1 MPNET
6 IHDEIESWLAADV
19 HDQLLSEE
27 RAAFEQHL
35 AACPACRALQ
45 QEEKNMNQLLENTL
59 AKESADPAFEQRMV
73 SRFRN
78 KVPAPSGGLISF
90 FSGLMRMRAAQ
101 ITAVAALLLTL
112 VQVGKMVTGEGQS
125 HPQSETLMNFAAQ
138 GLSRDEKKSAE
149 DRAIITSSNI
159 PTAQEM
165 GPNPTLEVHRDLVA
179 KSATS
184 LPPAAPAA
192 KSELYQKEK
201 DGEERDDA
209 GTSGQLSNEAIPRP
223 CRCRKPTIA
232 KAHSQRP
239 ARAPGRKLRS
249 DGAAPNDLR
258 DRRTR
263 LRRNPKLG
271 KIA

>member
-1 MPNET
+1 MPDET

-112 VQVGKMVTGEGQS
+112 VQVGKMVTGEGG
-125 HPQSETLMNFAAQ
+125 TLLRSFTCRIRMLRGPGHEN
-138 GLSRDEKKSAE
+138 GVI
-149 DRAIITSSNI
+149 DRQCT
-159 PTAQEM
+159 
-165 GPNPTLEVHRDLVA
+165 
-179 KSATS
+179 
-184 LPPAAPAA
+184 
-192 KSELYQKEK
+192 
-201 DGEERDDA
+201 
-209 GTSGQLSNEAIPRP
+209 PRP
-223 CRCRKPTIA
+223 SPGPDTDWTRRWRQKVKRQMRSPS
-232 KAHSQRP
+232 AH
-239 ARAPGRKLRS
+239 
-249 DGAAPNDLR
+249 
-258 DRRTR
+258 RRR
-263 LRRNPKLG
+263 
-271 KIA
+271 